1 MNKTFHYHPKLANEN
16 ISVCCF
22 STTQGINIR
31 RNRLKTGEKLTITS
45 SITKDSYIRSSILL
59 FRHHRQCIRLYFGW
73 LETQFFESKLGG
85 WKDFMFR
92 NNKFPDFVHPHNLFE
107 YFQNKAIDSNNTFWK
122 RQNTKGSIKKHTAWK
137 IPNTEFFLVRIFLY
151 SDWVQENT
159 DRKKPRIWTVSMQLQ
174 PFLNR
179 GSKKFYSLHHKK
191 KEGTGRRHLCSPP
204 CFQFYHGNWR

>member
-1 MNKTFHYHPKLANEN
+1 MNKPFHYHTKLANEN

-22 STTQGINIR
+22 STTHGINIR

-45 SITKDSYIRSSILL
+45 SITKESYIRPSILL

-122 RQNTKGSIKKHTAWK
+122 RQNTKGSIKKHCVKKSKYGIFSAPHFPVFRLSTGKYGPEKTPYLDSFHAVTTISQQRKQK
-137 IPNTEFFLVRIFLY
+137 ILFLAT
-151 SDWVQENT
+151 Q
-159 DRKKPRIWTVSMQLQ
+159 
-174 PFLNR
+174 
-179 GSKKFYSLHHKK
+179 
-191 KEGTGRRHLCSPP
+191 KERRS
-204 CFQFYHGNWR
+204 R